1 MKTNSTQFLLA
12 AALVLAG
19 SAFAQQTE
27 APVRIK
33 TDGLSADMR
42 DRLEAKAQQGLPAL
56 IQYVNRTRMIYQ
68 LRVQDLVISE
78 EDTARAEAQK
88 ALVARKERVPD
99 KN

>member
-68 LRVQDLVISE
+68 LRVQDLVIP